1 MVEFAGWEMPLK
13 YDSADKSKVAGS
25 PGEGPLPRAQRRFST
40 GAQVGFTSSCRTPPS
55 SKVRRS
61 FRCRTHGPV
70 DVCALS
76 PQAGPGC
83 HTRIRLLTSGV
94 SDSFTGPGALAF
106 LSHLLPASLSTLPVP
121 GEDAHRPFGSTLS
134 VLLNEQGGILDDCM
148 ITRWAQDR

>member
-40 GAQVGFTSSCRTPPS
+40 KAQVGFTSSCRTPPS

-61 FRCRTHGPV
+61 FRCRTHGSV
-70 DVCALS
+70 NVCALS

-83 HTRIRLLTSGV
+83 HTRSRLLTSVFLTALRARARSPSCRTCCRLRFRRCQFPVRTLTGL
-94 SDSFTGPGALAF
+94 SDQLSAF
-106 LSHLLPASLSTLPVP
+106 S
-121 GEDAHRPFGSTLS
+121 
-134 VLLNEQGGILDDCM
+134 
-148 ITRWAQDR
+148 